1 MLTLDATTA
10 SLEVVLAG
18 AITTNQLPIVSSWA
32 DKSATAFTP
41 GKTTTQTNSTSTV
54 TIVAAPAAST
64 QREVHSINIYNADT
78 VAATITVL
86 ENDNGTLRILVK
98 ITLAVGDTLRFTHA
112 DSWRVTDSSGN
123 IKSSSTA
130 TGTAGGDLTG
140 TYPNPTIAAD
150 AVTNTKLA
158 NMATQTFKGRTTAG
172 TGDPEDLSLGQ
183 ANSLLALPQAA
194 MGRLTLSS
202 ATPVM
207 VSDVSASTSIYYTP
221 YFGDKIAL
229 YDGTNWANSTFTE
242 LTNTTTDNTKNP
254 AAVANNSNYDLF
266 VWSDSGTLR
275 LGRGP
280 AWTSDT
286 ARGTGA
292 GTTELE
298 RVNGVLVNKIAI
310 TNGPSAQ
317 RGRYVGTVRSN
328 GTATIDYI
336 ISSAQDVAQFIGVW
350 NMYNRVLVAATA
362 KEGTN
367 SWTYASSTWRAAN
380 ADNANRVSAIFGL
393 NEDAVDVKN
402 IQFVQM
408 SPAGAAVQGLVGIG
422 LDSTSAPTFGA
433 NAGGYIDTITATI
446 IGPGIASYN
455 GFAGLGFH
463 FFQAIESAAA
473 GTITFYGDAGGTSI
487 QTGISLSGRF

>member
-10 SLEVVLAG
+10 SLEVILAG

-78 VAATITVL
+78 VAATITVR

-112 DSWRVTDSSGN
+112 DSWRVTDTNGN

-158 NMATQTFKGRTTAG
+158 NMATQTIKGRATAG
-172 TGDPEDLSLGQ
+172 TGDPEDLTSGQ
-183 ANSLLALPQAA
+183 VNTILALEQPA

-229 YDGTNWANSTFTE
+229 YDGTNWTNSIFTE

-310 TNGPSAQ
+310 TNGPAAQ

-328 GTATIDYI
+328 GSATIDWNLG
-336 ISSAQDVAQFIGVW
+336 SAAAGGGAAFLYVW
-350 NMYNRVLVAATA
+350 NMYNRVLVGGMVRDTTDSWSYAVSSYRSLD
-362 KEGTN
+362 N
-367 SWTYASSTWRAAN
+367 STGNRVSFVRGMNEDAAN
-380 ADNANRVSAIFGL
+380 AAILMRCDLDLNEAAAVSFDLDGTTTLDGMTATAFNANAAAI
-393 NEDAVDVKN
+393 
-402 IQFVQM
+402 
-408 SPAGAAVQGLVGIG
+408 GAM
-422 LDSTSAPTFGA
+422 
-433 NAGGYIDTITATI
+433 IT
-446 IGPGIASYN
+446 GSWSGVP
-455 GFAGLGFH
+455 GLGHH
-463 FFQAIESAAA
+463 FLQAIENAVA
-473 GTITFYGDAGGTSI
+473 GTVTFYGDGGVPSVV
-487 QTGISLSGRF
+487 QTGFTYMAMA